1 MLVVFTNK
9 SGGTVQMFEKAAL
22 ELIKLMGRREAVP
35 SAISAE
41 DLPEALA
48 TLRSALYELSQ
59 VEAAEAE
66 ETNDAAN
73 NADSTDTTDAL
84 DEEDAPKPIGMST
97 RAFPLTELIEQT
109 IKEGSFL
116 MWDYS

>member
-9 SGGTVQMFEKAAL
+9 SGGTVEMFEKAAL

-41 DLPEALA
+41 DLPEALE
-48 TLRSALYELSQ
+48 TMSNALHEMAQ
-59 VEAAEAE
+59 IEAAEE
-66 ETNDAAN
+66 QE
-73 NADSTDTTDAL
+73 ADQ
-84 DEEDAPKPIGMST
+84 EEDEDRPAPIGLNT
-97 RAFPLTELIEQT
+97 RAFPLTELIKQT

-116 MWDYS
+116 MWDYK